1 VVATSSPPVLDR
13 ADLVLHLVGG
23 RVAAAGPHR
32 ELWLSDPAY
41 RATVSR
47 AIATPEQEAAQ

>member
-1 VVATSSPPVLDR
+1 VAST
-13 ADLVLHLVGG
+13 GT
-23 RVAAAGPHR
+23 HR

-47 AIATPEQEAAQ
+47 TTATRDQEAAQ